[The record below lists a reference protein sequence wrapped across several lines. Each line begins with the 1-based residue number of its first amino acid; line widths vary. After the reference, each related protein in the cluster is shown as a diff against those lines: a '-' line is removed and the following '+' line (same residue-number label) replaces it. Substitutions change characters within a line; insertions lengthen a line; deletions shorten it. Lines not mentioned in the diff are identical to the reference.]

1 MEPTDGITIALGA
14 TTTGFIIKEV
24 IAWLRARSQKT
35 EVANDPL
42 NVNKLDKYVTRG
54 EFNKAMERN
63 EADHKR
69 ITDEAAADHERM
81 ERENAA
87 DHERMERENSADHAR
102 IEHENGVAHENIF
115 ARLSRNDRDMGEIK
129 GLLTGVANDLQL
141 IKGKLFKTR

>member
-1 MEPTDGITIALGA
+1 MEMTDIIQGGGLVLSDAALTKIVSIAV
-14 TTTGFIIKEV
+14 K
-24 IAWLRARSQKT
+24 AWAARHSKT

-69 ITDEAAADHERM
+69 MTDEAAADHERM
-81 ERENAA
+81 EREN
-87 DHERMERENSADHAR
+87 SS
-102 IEHENGVAHENIF
+102 AHENIF
-115 ARLSRNDRDMGEIK
+115 NRLTRNDRDMGEIK

>member
-24 IAWLRARSQKT
+24 IAWLRSRSQKT

-69 ITDEAAADHERM
+69 ITDEAAV
-81 ERENAA
+81 
-87 DHERMERENSADHAR
+87 DHERMERENSA
-102 IEHENGVAHENIF
+102 AHENIF
-115 ARLSRNDRDMGEIK
+115 NRLTRNDRDMGEIK

-141 IKGKLFKTR
+141 IKEKLFKAR

>member
-1 MEPTDGITIALGA
+1 MEMTDIIQGGGLVLSGAAVTKLASIAV
-14 TTTGFIIKEV
+14 K
-24 IAWLRARSQKT
+24 AWAARNGKT

-54 EFNKAMERN
+54 EFNKALERN
-63 EADHKR
+63 DADHKR

-81 ERENAA
+81 ERENNA
-87 DHERMERENSADHAR
+87 
-102 IEHENGVAHENIF
+102 AHENIF
-115 ARLSRNDRDMGEIK
+115 NRLTRNDRDMGEIK

>member
-1 MEPTDGITIALGA
+1 MEMADIIQGGGLVLSGAAVTKLASIAV
-14 TTTGFIIKEV
+14 K
-24 IAWLRARSQKT
+24 AWAARNGKT

-81 ERENAA
+81 EREN
-87 DHERMERENSADHAR
+87 SS
-102 IEHENGVAHENIF
+102 AHENIF
-115 ARLSRNDRDMGEIK
+115 ARLTRNDREYGEIK
-129 GLLTGVANDLQL
+129 GLLTGLANDMQL
-141 IKGKLFKTR
+141 IKEKLFKTRT

>member
-1 MEPTDGITIALGA
+1 MEIIDIIQGGGLVLSGAALTKIVSIAV
-14 TTTGFIIKEV
+14 K
-24 IAWLRARSQKT
+24 AWAARNGKT

-69 ITDEAAADHERM
+69 IIDEAAADH
-81 ERENAA
+81 
-87 DHERMERENSADHAR
+87 DRMERENSS
-102 IEHENGVAHENIF
+102 AHENIF
-115 ARLSRNDRDMGEIK
+115 NRLTRNDRDMGEIK

>member
-1 MEPTDGITIALGA
+1 MELADIIQGGGLVLSGAALTKIVGIA
-14 TTTGFIIKEV
+14 IK
-24 IAWLRARSQKT
+24 AWTARNQKT

-69 ITDEAAADHERM
+69 MTDEAAADHERM
-81 ERENAA
+81 EREN
-87 DHERMERENSADHAR
+87 NS
-102 IEHENGVAHENIF
+102 AHENIF

-141 IKGKLFKTR
+141 IKGKLFNTK

>member
-1 MEPTDGITIALGA
+1 MEISDIIQNGGLVLSGAALTKIVSIAV
-14 TTTGFIIKEV
+14 K
-24 IAWLRARSQKT
+24 AWAARNGKT

-81 ERENAA
+81 EREN
-87 DHERMERENSADHAR
+87 SS
-102 IEHENGVAHENIF
+102 AHENIF
-115 ARLSRNDRDMGEIK
+115 NRLTRNDRDMGEIK

-141 IKGKLFKTR
+141 IKGKLFKTRT

>member
-1 MEPTDGITIALGA
+1 MEMTD
-14 TTTGFIIKEV
+14 IIQGGSILISGVGLKMLFDF
-24 IAWLRARSQKT
+24 AKSYFAARNQKT

-81 ERENAA
+81 EREN
-87 DHERMERENSADHAR
+87 SS
-102 IEHENGVAHENIF
+102 AHENIF
-115 ARLSRNDRDMGEIK
+115 ARLSRNNREYGEIK
-129 GLLTGVANDLQL
+129 GLLTGLANDMQL
-141 IKGKLFKTR
+141 IKEKLFKTR

>member
-1 MEPTDGITIALGA
+1 MEMTDIIQGGGLVLSGAALTKIVSIAV
-14 TTTGFIIKEV
+14 K
-24 IAWLRARSQKT
+24 AWAARHGKT

-63 EADHKR
+63 DADHKR
-69 ITDEAAADHERM
+69 MTDEAAADHERM
-81 ERENAA
+81 EREN
-87 DHERMERENSADHAR
+87 SS
-102 IEHENGVAHENIF
+102 AHENIF
-115 ARLSRNDRDMGEIK
+115 NRLTRNDRDMGEIK

>member
-1 MEPTDGITIALGA
+1 MEMTDIIQGGGLVLSGAAVTKLASIAV
-14 TTTGFIIKEV
+14 K
-24 IAWLRARSQKT
+24 AWAARNGKT

-54 EFNKAMERN
+54 EFNKALERN
-63 EADHKR
+63 DADHKR

-81 ERENAA
+81 ERENNA
-87 DHERMERENSADHAR
+87 
-102 IEHENGVAHENIF
+102 AHENIF
-115 ARLSRNDRDMGEIK
+115 MRLTRNDRDMGEIK

>member
-1 MEPTDGITIALGA
+1 MEMTDIIQGGGLVLSGAALTKIVSIAV
-14 TTTGFIIKEV
+14 K
-24 IAWLRARSQKT
+24 AWAARNGKT

-81 ERENAA
+81 EREN
-87 DHERMERENSADHAR
+87 SS
-102 IEHENGVAHENIF
+102 AHENIF
-115 ARLSRNDRDMGEIK
+115 ARLSRNDREYGEIK

>member
-1 MEPTDGITIALGA
+1 MEMTDIIQGGGLVLSGAALTKIVSIAV
-14 TTTGFIIKEV
+14 K
-24 IAWLRARSQKT
+24 AWAARNGKT

-81 ERENAA
+81 EREN
-87 DHERMERENSADHAR
+87 NS
-102 IEHENGVAHENIF
+102 AHENIF
-115 ARLSRNDRDMGEIK
+115 NRLTRNDRDMGEIK

>member
-1 MEPTDGITIALGA
+1 MEMTDIIQGGGLVLSGAALTKIVSIAV
-14 TTTGFIIKEV
+14 K
-24 IAWLRARSQKT
+24 AWAARNGKT

-81 ERENAA
+81 EREN
-87 DHERMERENSADHAR
+87 SS
-102 IEHENGVAHENIF
+102 AHENIF
-115 ARLSRNDRDMGEIK
+115 NRLTRNDRDMGEIK

-141 IKGKLFKTR
+141 IKEKLFKAR

>member
-1 MEPTDGITIALGA
+1 MEMTDIIQGGGLILSGAVVTKLASIAV
-14 TTTGFIIKEV
+14 K
-24 IAWLRARSQKT
+24 AWAARNGKT

-87 DHERMERENSADHAR
+87 
-102 IEHENGVAHENIF
+102 AHENIF

>member
-1 MEPTDGITIALGA
+1 MEMTDIIQGGGILISGA
-14 TTTGFIIKEV
+14 GLKMLYDFAKSYF
-24 IAWLRARSQKT
+24 AARNQKT

-69 ITDEAAADHERM
+69 ITDEDAADHERM
-81 ERENAA
+81 EREN
-87 DHERMERENSADHAR
+87 NS
-102 IEHENGVAHENIF
+102 AHENIF
-115 ARLSRNDRDMGEIK
+115 NRLTRNDRDMGEIK

>member
-1 MEPTDGITIALGA
+1 MEMTDIIQGGGLVLSGAALTKIVSIAV
-14 TTTGFIIKEV
+14 K
-24 IAWLRARSQKT
+24 AWAARNGKT

-54 EFNKAMERN
+54 EFNKAIERN

-69 ITDEAAADHERM
+69 MADEAAADHERM
-81 ERENAA
+81 EREN
-87 DHERMERENSADHAR
+87 NS
-102 IEHENGVAHENIF
+102 AHENIF
-115 ARLSRNDRDMGEIK
+115 NRLTRNDRDMGEIK

>member
-1 MEPTDGITIALGA
+1 MEMTEIIQGGGILISGVGLKMLFDFAKSYFA
-14 TTTGFIIKEV
+14 
-24 IAWLRARSQKT
+24 ARNQKT

-81 ERENAA
+81 EREN
-87 DHERMERENSADHAR
+87 NS
-102 IEHENGVAHENIF
+102 AHENIF
-115 ARLSRNDRDMGEIK
+115 NRLTRNDRDMGEIK

>member
-1 MEPTDGITIALGA
+1 MELTDIIQNGGLVLSGAALVKLGGIAV
-14 TTTGFIIKEV
+14 K
-24 IAWLRARSQKT
+24 AWAARNGKT

-87 DHERMERENSADHAR
+87 
-102 IEHENGVAHENIF
+102 AHENIF
-115 ARLSRNDRDMGEIK
+115 GRLSRNDRDMGEIK

>member
-1 MEPTDGITIALGA
+1 MEMTDIIQGGGLVLSGAAVTKLVSIAV
-14 TTTGFIIKEV
+14 K
-24 IAWLRARSQKT
+24 AWAARNGKT

-69 ITDEAAADHERM
+69 ITEEAAADHERM
-81 ERENAA
+81 EREN
-87 DHERMERENSADHAR
+87 SS
-102 IEHENGVAHENIF
+102 AHENIF
-115 ARLSRNDRDMGEIK
+115 NRLTRNDRDMGEIK

>member
-1 MEPTDGITIALGA
+1 MEMTDIIQGGGLVLSGAAVTKLAGIAV
-14 TTTGFIIKEV
+14 K
-24 IAWLRARSQKT
+24 AWAARNGKT

-54 EFNKAMERN
+54 EFNKALERN
-63 EADHKR
+63 DADHKR

-81 ERENAA
+81 ERENNA
-87 DHERMERENSADHAR
+87 
-102 IEHENGVAHENIF
+102 AHENISM
-115 ARLSRNDRDMGEIK
+115 RLTRNDRDMGEIK

>member
-1 MEPTDGITIALGA
+1 MELADIIQNGGLVLSGAALVKLGGIAV
-14 TTTGFIIKEV
+14 K
-24 IAWLRARSQKT
+24 AWAARNGKT

-69 ITDEAAADHERM
+69 MTDEAAADHERM
-81 ERENAA
+81 ERENT
-87 DHERMERENSADHAR
+87 S
-102 IEHENGVAHENIF
+102 AHENIF
-115 ARLSRNDRDMGEIK
+115 NRLTRNDRDMGEIK

>member
-14 TTTGFIIKEV
+14 TTTGFVIKEV

-35 EVANDPL
+35 EVSNDPL

-81 ERENAA
+81 ERENSA
-87 DHERMERENSADHAR
+87 DHERMERENSFD
-102 IEHENGVAHENIF
+102 HENIF
-115 ARLSRNDRDMGEIK
+115 ARLSRNDREYGEIK
-129 GLLTGVANDLQL
+129 GLLTGLANDMQL
-141 IKGKLFKTR
+141 IKAKLYETRN

>member
-81 ERENAA
+81 EREN
-87 DHERMERENSADHAR
+87 SS
-102 IEHENGVAHENIF
+102 AHENIF
-115 ARLSRNDRDMGEIK
+115 NRLTRNDRDMGEIK